1 MAEKISPQEAR
12 QEVQSGKALL
22 VCAYEDEERYKKV
35 RLEGAISLK
44 EFRNKE
50 QDLSKDQEI
59 IFYCAWHNDA
69 TSARVAESFE
79 AQGFSNV
86 KVLAGGVNA
95 WINAG
100 YPVL

>member
-35 RLEGAISLK
+35 RLEGAIYLK

-59 IFYCAWHNDA
+59 IFYCA
-69 TSARVAESFE
+69 
-79 AQGFSNV
+79 
-86 KVLAGGVNA
+86 
-95 WINAG
+95 
-100 YPVL
+100 